1 MTAKEYLKQA
11 YRLNERIDAHI
22 RELEELRNMSTRIQG
37 ASYEEHFSGTRNT
50 DAPFV
55 KLIGKIMDMEVRINS
70 EIGCLMD
77 LKVEM
82 DKAIEKVE
90 DIEEQLLLRYRYID
104 NMTWDDI
111 ANRLCV
117 SSRTVHRIHSA
128 ALQRFVVPKESWHT
142 LP

>member
-11 YRLNERIDAHI
+11 YRLHERIDAHI
-22 RELEELRNMSTRIQG
+22 AELEELRDMSTRIQG
-37 ASYEEHFSGTRNT
+37 VSFEEHFSSTRNT

-55 KLIGKIMDMEVRINS
+55 KLIGKIMDMESRINS
-70 EIGCLMD
+70 EIDRLVD
-77 LKVEM
+77 LKAEM
-82 DKAIEKVE
+82 DMVIEQVE
-90 DIEEQLLLRYRYID
+90 DIEERLLLRYRYLD

-111 ANRLCV
+111 ATRLSV

-128 ALQRFVVPKESWHT
+128 ALQNFVVPEEGWHT